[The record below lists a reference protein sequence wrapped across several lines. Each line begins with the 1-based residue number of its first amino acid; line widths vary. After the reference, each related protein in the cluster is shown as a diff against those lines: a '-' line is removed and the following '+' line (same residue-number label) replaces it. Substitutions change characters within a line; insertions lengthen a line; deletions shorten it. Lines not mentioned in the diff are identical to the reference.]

1 MRVFLFY
8 SMDAS
13 KICTL
18 EGYFKPMKQ
27 ELLETFSTYFEQP
40 LIDEINEVG
49 KLVEVPAG
57 EIIMDI
63 GNYIR
68 SIPLLIS
75 GAIKVLREDE
85 DGDELLLYYLEQGET
100 CSVTMACCM
109 GQTQSE
115 IRAIAETDTVI
126 IMVPV
131 QKMEEW
137 MGKYKGWRNYVFESY
152 HNRLNELLQTVD
164 SIAFKNLDQ
173 RLVEYLKKKVEVTND
188 NKIRNTHQEIAYD
201 LHTSR
206 VVISRLLK
214 KLEKMKKVALH
225 RSYIQVLDL

>member
-1 MRVFLFY
+1 
-8 SMDAS
+8 
-13 KICTL
+13 
-18 EGYFKPMKQ
+18 MKE

-49 KLVEVPAG
+49 KLVEVAAG
-57 EIIMDI
+57 EVIMDI

-173 RLVEYLKKKVEVTND
+173 RLVEYLKKKVEVNND
-188 NKIRNTHQEIAYD
+188 SKIRNTHQEIAYD

-214 KLEKMKKVALH
+214 KLEKMKKVVLH